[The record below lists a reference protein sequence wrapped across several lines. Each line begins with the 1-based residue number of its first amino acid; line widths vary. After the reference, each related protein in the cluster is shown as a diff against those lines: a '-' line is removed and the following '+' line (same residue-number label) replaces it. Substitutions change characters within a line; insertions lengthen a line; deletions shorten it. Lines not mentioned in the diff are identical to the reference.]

1 MNPQF
6 CTAHDVLPDL
16 HGDAERH
23 EADELAKPGALRLT
37 AKRGRKRAT
46 TALTPRTAVVFLR
59 TWLDRTEFRF
69 SRDQVPSPVPA

>member
-1 MNPQF
+1 MDK
-6 CTAHDVLPDL
+6 H
-16 HGDAERH
+16 
-23 EADELAKPGALRLT
+23 GALRLT